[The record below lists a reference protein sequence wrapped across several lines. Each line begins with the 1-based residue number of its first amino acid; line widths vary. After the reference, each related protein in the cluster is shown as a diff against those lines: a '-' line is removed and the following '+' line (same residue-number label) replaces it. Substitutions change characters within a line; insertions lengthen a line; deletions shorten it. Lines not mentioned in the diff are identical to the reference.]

1 MINIE
6 ELKETGMTE
15 DKENHISLYYYDD
28 INTINADIGAYFESF
43 TENLFTNLLGKER
56 YEHFKEEIWK
66 DLESI
71 LLKILPKPKNLELIV
86 EVRDHLTIT
95 WTLPDVIKITDFD
108 KNVNEIEKLYQKAL
122 KISKEY
128 NLNAFLEPNTLFSK
142 IPQDKL
148 ISLLEKIRGKEL
160 KLLLPVKIRKV
171 AGTYRLNIPV
181 DAFRIVFGDL
191 NEITVSLRVE
201 DDKIIIQKFKL

>member
-6 ELKETGMTE
+6 ELKKTGVTE
-15 DKENHISLYYYDD
+15 DKENHISLYYEDY
-28 INTINADIGAYFESF
+28 IVTADIGKYFDSF
-43 TENLFTNLLGKER
+43 TKNLFTNLLGKER
-56 YEHFKEEIWK
+56 YEHFEEEIWEGF
-66 DLESI
+66 ESI
-71 LLKILPKPKNLELIV
+71 LMKILPKINLKLTV
-86 EVRDHLTIT
+86 EVSDDLLII
-95 WTLPDVIKITDFD
+95 WELPDTVKTEDLEKDID
-108 KNVNEIEKLYQKAL
+108 KIEKLYQKAF

>member
-6 ELKETGMTE
+6 ELKKTCSTE
-15 DKENHISLYYYDD
+15 DKENHISLYYEDY
-28 INTINADIGAYFESF
+28 IVTADIGEYFESF
-43 TENLFTNLLGKER
+43 TKNLFTNLLGKER
-56 YEHFKEEIWK
+56 YEHFEEEIWEGF
-66 DLESI
+66 ESI
-71 LLKILPKPKNLELIV
+71 LMKILPKINLKLTV
-86 EVRDHLTIT
+86 EVSDDLLII
-95 WTLPDVIKITDFD
+95 WELPDTVKTEDPEKDID
-108 KNVNEIEKLYQKAL
+108 KIEKLYQKAL

-148 ISLLEKIRGKEL
+148 ILLLEKIRGKEL

-181 DAFRIVFGDL
+181 DAFRIVFGDQ
-191 NEITVSLRVE
+191 NEVTVSLRVE
-201 DDKIIIQKFKL
+201 DDKIVIQKFKL

>member
-6 ELKETGMTE
+6 ELKKTGVTE
-15 DKENHISLYYYDD
+15 DKENHISLYYEDY
-28 INTINADIGAYFESF
+28 IVTADIGKYFDSF
-43 TENLFTNLLGKER
+43 TKNLFTNLLGKER
-56 YEHFKEEIWK
+56 YEHFEEEIWEGF
-66 DLESI
+66 ESI
-71 LLKILPKPKNLELIV
+71 LMKILPKINLKLTV
-86 EVRDHLTIT
+86 EVSDDLLII
-95 WTLPDVIKITDFD
+95 WELPDTVKTEDLEKDID
-108 KNVNEIEKLYQKAL
+108 KIEKLYQKAL